1 MERSS
6 YHPPTALINEEG
18 PFSTLPQE
26 HSKDQHHLINELV
39 GGNVWEDE
47 ACTGFGGEF

>member
-26 HSKDQHHLINELV
+26 HSKDQHHLINDRPANLEPPPQI
-39 GGNVWEDE
+39 ERP
-47 ACTGFGGEF
+47 